1 MPGPRRRCPSCNDV
15 VPTTVVEV
23 GGFRE
28 LTCGFCG
35 MTLDRGAA
43 TAQFSGEATS
53 AGFSQ
58 TVQESKQNLAANQ
71 QLKPLIHL
79 CEDSR
84 LIRRIVTQHLQKRF
98 PAAEVVSSEDGK
110 QGVENLTRIL
120 LPGDRRGI
128 AIFDLQMPKLNGIGA
143 ATALRAVEAAL
154 GRKPLPVIF
163 FSAVRVNDK
172 LKEAMTDAMP
182 ASYLHKSDTENPE
195 NMLGRLEEVMAIMI
209 KRVYG

>member
-1 MPGPRRRCPSCNDV
+1 M
-15 VPTTVVEV
+15 VEV
-23 GGFRE
+23 GEFRE

-35 MTLDRGAA
+35 ITLDRGV
-43 TAQFSGEATS
+43 SGEQFTGEAQSTN
-53 AGFSQ
+53 FSK
-58 TVQESKQNLAANQ
+58 TIQESKRNLATNQ
-71 QLKPLIHL
+71 QLRPLIHI

-98 PAAEVVSSEDGK
+98 PAAEVVISEDGR
-110 QGVENLTRIL
+110 QGVENLTRVL
-120 LPGDRRGI
+120 LPGERRGI
-128 AIFDLQMPKLNGIGA
+128 AIFDLQMPKLNGISA
-143 ATALRAVEAAL
+143 ATALRAVEVAL

-172 LKEAMTDAMP
+172 LKEAMSEAMP

-195 NMLGRLEEVMAIMI
+195 NMLGRLEEVMAVMI